1 MKVKMSWKL
10 NSGNTRNMQRS
21 LFGELLRK
29 RILGGQR
36 ARKVN
41 VKLREIHFE
50 NGRWTLMFQNCVR
63 WRFLS
68 LMVTV
73 LEHIQPTEENV

>member
-1 MKVKMSWKL
+1 MKVKMGRKL
-10 NSGNTRNMQRS
+10 NSGNKRNMHRS
-21 LFGELLRK
+21 LFGKLLRR

-36 ARKVN
+36 TQEVN

-50 NGRWTLMFQNCVR
+50 VGRWTLAFQKCVR

-68 LMVTV
+68 LMGFVVRYFVNRT
-73 LEHIQPTEENV
+73 

>member
-1 MKVKMSWKL
+1 MKVEMGWKL
-10 NSGNTRNMQRS
+10 NSGNTRNMHRS
-21 LFGELLRK
+21 LFGKLLRR

-36 ARKVN
+36 TQEVS

-50 NGRWTLMFQNCVR
+50 EERWTLMFENCVR

-68 LMVTV
+68 LMGFIVRYSVNST
-73 LEHIQPTEENV
+73 